1 MISIRIA
8 VCDDEKY
15 FSNMICEA
23 INSFFNSLDVM
34 CVPFSDG
41 DSLIEATEKGQRFDA
56 VFLDIE
62 MPGTDGM
69 KTAGRLHEFSALLP
83 VIFLT
88 SHTELAMDGYE
99 VGAFRFLQKPV
110 KEEKLWQTL
119 TDLNI
124 LCREKTVISLKESG
138 EEYFISPEEII
149 CAEADNNTVR
159 FITCQREYRV
169 RMKISEAVR
178 LLDSSTD
185 YFCRIHR
192 SVVVNLGHIVSRND
206 KEIKLDNDNV
216 YLVSKSYSEELK
228 SRLMQYIRIN
238 AR

>member
-1 MISIRIA
+1 MRIA

-15 FSNMICEA
+15 FRDTIYEE
-23 INSFFNSLDVM
+23 INSFFNSLDVL

-62 MPGTDGM
+62 MSGTDGM
-69 KTAGRLHEFSALLP
+69 KTAARLHRFSADLP

-110 KEEKLWQTL
+110 KKEKLWQTL
-119 TDLNI
+119 ADLKA
-124 LCREKTVISLKESG
+124 LCSEKTTISLKESG

-159 FITCQREYRV
+159 FITCEQEYRV
-169 RMKISEAVR
+169 RMKISEAVK
-178 LLDSSTD
+178 LLEGSAD

-206 KEIKLDNDNV
+206 KEIRLDNNSV
-216 YLVSKSYSEELK
+216 YPVSKSYSEELK

>member
-1 MISIRIA
+1 M
-8 VCDDEKY
+8 
-15 FSNMICEA
+15 
-23 INSFFNSLDVM
+23 
-34 CVPFSDG
+34 
-41 DSLIEATEKGQRFDA
+41 
-56 VFLDIE
+56 
-62 MPGTDGM
+62 
-69 KTAGRLHEFSALLP
+69 
-83 VIFLT
+83 
-88 SHTELAMDGYE
+88 
-99 VGAFRFLQKPV
+99 
-110 KEEKLWQTL
+110 
-119 TDLNI
+119 
-124 LCREKTVISLKESG
+124 
-138 EEYFISPEEII
+138 
-149 CAEADNNTVR
+149 R